1 MMNSLFKLIAG
12 ICLFLS
18 ALLFSACKNSYDE
31 MIVSYNEKNMKTSYQ
46 PPEPYTTHSKHFKE
60 NEILD
65 EFVCMGTEE
74 RIILTA
80 PDGGEGCLYEWKAL
94 VPSKNEKGKDFIESH
109 VIGNERTLNYLA
121 PGVFKTDRENKL
133 IVTVT
138 EKSGKQYTD
147 TAKVFIDIE

>member
-12 ICLFLS
+12 ICIFLS
-18 ALLFSACKNSYDE
+18 ALFFSACKNSYDE

-46 PPEPYTTHSKHFKE
+46 PSEPYTTHSKHFKE

-94 VPSKNEKGKDFIESH
+94 VPSKNEKGKDVMEAH

-133 IVTVT
+133 IVTIT

>member
-1 MMNSLFKLIAG
+1 
-12 ICLFLS
+12 
-18 ALLFSACKNSYDE
+18 

-46 PPEPYTTHSKHFKE
+46 PSEPYTTHSKHFKE

-94 VPSKNEKGKDFIESH
+94 VPSKNEKGKDVMEAH

-138 EKSGKQYTD
+138 EKSGKQYSD

>member
-1 MMNSLFKLIAG
+1 
-12 ICLFLS
+12 
-18 ALLFSACKNSYDE
+18 
-31 MIVSYNEKNMKTSYQ
+31 MKTSYQ
-46 PPEPYTTHSKHFKE
+46 PPEPYTTHSKQFKE

-65 EFVCMGTEE
+65 EYVCMGMEE

-80 PDGGEGCLYEWKAL
+80 PDGGDGSTYEWKAL

-147 TAKVFIDIE
+147 TAKVFIEIE

>member
-1 MMNSLFKLIAG
+1 
-12 ICLFLS
+12 
-18 ALLFSACKNSYDE
+18 

-46 PPEPYTTHSKHFKE
+46 PSEPYTTHSKHFKE

-94 VPSKNEKGKDFIESH
+94 VPSKNEKGKDVMEAH

-133 IVTVT
+133 TVTVT
-138 EKSGKQYTD
+138 EKSGKQYSD